1 MGKHAYLVLA
11 HNQKQLLLKLLRQ
24 IDDAEND
31 IFLHIDK
38 KFDINLDDVKSHIVK
53 SKCYFVDRIS
63 IGWGG
68 SALVEATVKL
78 LKKSTDTGIYD
89 YYHLISGQDFPLKS
103 QKEIH
108 AFFDSHQG
116 LEFISC
122 SPMNSKDRDRIMF
135 YYYFQDAFGGRTLFN
150 KVMKK
155 ISVPIQ
161 KCIGVDRTKNKYR
174 QYGIGAEWFS
184 ITDRMAR
191 YVVSNK
197 KEVETNFYNCYC
209 SDEVFIQ
216 TLWLNA
222 PFYTEEG
229 RYHSN
234 ISNDPNIDEI
244 YHDVMRAADWNRGT
258 PYVFDERDYKML
270 VESGCLF
277 ARKMSENKSMK
288 LIGLLEEHISK
299 FDT

>member
-1 MGKHAYLVLA
+1 MTSGGLA
-11 HNQKQLLLKLLRQ
+11 AVSSSFFAALYSAFGRY
-24 IDDAEND
+24 
-31 IFLHIDK
+31 
-38 KFDINLDDVKSHIVK
+38 DVVH
-53 SKCYFVDRIS
+53 
-63 IGWGG
+63 
-68 SALVEATVKL
+68 
-78 LKKSTDTGIYD
+78 
-89 YYHLISGQDFPLKS
+89 
-103 QKEIH
+103 IH
-108 AFFDSHQG
+108 AEGPAFFCWIPKLFGKRVVSTIHG
-116 LEFISC
+116 LDWNREKWHGSVASKFIRGGEK
-122 SPMNSKDRDRIMF
+122 NAVKYADEIIVLSKGVQK
-135 YYYFQDAFGGRTLFN
+135 YF
-150 KVMKK
+150 ME
-155 ISVPIQ
+155 
-161 KCIGVDRTKNKYR
+161 
-174 QYGIGAEWFS
+174 GAEWFS